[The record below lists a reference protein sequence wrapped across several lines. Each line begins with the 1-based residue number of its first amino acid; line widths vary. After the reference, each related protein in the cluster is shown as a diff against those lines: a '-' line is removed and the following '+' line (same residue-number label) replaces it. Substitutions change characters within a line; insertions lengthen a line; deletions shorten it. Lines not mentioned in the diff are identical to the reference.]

1 MSLSGVGVAVLPGR
15 RIFVRAIFR
24 RIGKNCVMRILIR
37 VTDAAEPHLSE
48 AIEQLSR
55 VSRFED
61 VTTIVRKA
69 ARELSGADGVTFVV
83 RDGDRCYYAD
93 ESAIQPLWKGKRF
106 VAATCISGW
115 VMRNRQAVAIPD
127 IYADPRIPHEAYRPT
142 FVKSMAMVP
151 VYDPDPIAAIGAYWA
166 SHHVPTER
174 ELSIL
179 KVLADASARA
189 LGHSSPRP
197 R

>member
-1 MSLSGVGVAVLPGR
+1 MITHLAAESAYRGFDRVGR
-15 RIFVRAIFR
+15 
-24 RIGKNCVMRILIR
+24 NCEMRILMR
-37 VTDAAEPHLSE
+37 VMGANDPDLSDA
-48 AIEQLSR
+48 IDQLSKAI
-55 VSRFED
+55 RFEE
-61 VTTIVRKA
+61 VTSIVRKA

-93 ESAIQPLWKGKRF
+93 ESAIEPLWKGKRF
-106 VAATCISGW
+106 IATSCISGW
-115 VMRNRQAVAIPD
+115 VMTNRQAVAIPD

-151 VYDPDPIAAIGAYWA
+151 VHDPDPIAAIGAYWA
-166 SHHVPTER
+166 TPHMPTER

-189 LGHSSPRP
+189 LGRSSPRP

>member
-1 MSLSGVGVAVLPGR
+1 
-15 RIFVRAIFR
+15 VRVSDPTQA
-24 RIGKNCVMRILIR
+24 
-37 VTDAAEPHLSE
+37 DLSE
-48 AIEQLSR
+48 AIDKLSR
-55 VSRFED
+55 ALRFDE
-61 VTTIVRKA
+61 VTGIVRKA

-93 ESAIQPLWKGKRF
+93 ESAIEPLWKGKRF
-106 VAATCISGW
+106 VASKCISGW
-115 VMRNRQAVAIPD
+115 VMANRQAVAIPD

-151 VYDPDPIAAIGAYWA
+151 VHDPDPIAAIGAYWA
-166 SHHVPTER
+166 EPHAPTER

-189 LGHSSPRP
+189 LGRSSTRP